1 MIPSSMI
8 VAGGTCN
15 SLQMILMMSF
25 CQTPFGMTSDDIA
38 MFTSFVLVLVWLP
51 LRTEIKSSFDES
63 TKSSDD
69 LPLLGG
75 YCIHVHV
82 YTICTCILI
91 YIYICLFVLYVAIH
105 IHIYIYIVQVCFL
118 TELTELNC
126 FWI

>member
-1 MIPSSMI
+1 
-8 VAGGTCN
+8 
-15 SLQMILMMSF
+15 
-25 CQTPFGMTSDDIA
+25 MTSDDIA

>member
-1 MIPSSMI
+1 
-8 VAGGTCN
+8 
-15 SLQMILMMSF
+15 
-25 CQTPFGMTSDDIA
+25 MTSDDVA
-38 MFTSFVLVLVWLP
+38 MFASYVLVLVWLP

-69 LPLLGG
+69 SPLLGG

-82 YTICTCILI
+82 YTICTCIDIYIYNI